1 MVLIR
6 CNFGLK
12 KEANIMGYI
21 RDQIKVIKER
31 DPAIKS
37 SVEAL
42 LYPSFYALL
51 FHRWG
56 HWFYKKKHFF
66 IARTISQIARGLT
79 GIEIHPGATI
89 GKGLFIDHGMGV
101 VIGETCEIGDN
112 VTIYHGVTLGGTG
125 KDHGKR
131 HPTIGNNVMIST
143 GAKVLGPFKVGDN
156 SRIAANAVVLQ
167 EIPEDST
174 VVGIPGKVV
183 RIQGKR
189 VNPSNELDQVKI
201 PDPVKLEICK
211 LKDTIKNLQEQLQ
224 TIENKLGIDIP
235 NMPHVL
241 DESAEIYVS
250 EAFNERMNQTEFI
263 RQPGQMH
270 VCDNLQC
277 GSKEACEQYTSQEDS
292 NRDNESM

>member
-1 MVLIR
+1 
-6 CNFGLK
+6 
-12 KEANIMGYI
+12 MGYI
-21 RDQIKVIKER
+21 REQINVIKER

-37 SVEAL
+37 GIEVL

-51 FHRWG
+51 FHKIG
-56 HWFYKKKHFF
+56 HFFYKHQRYF
-66 IARTISQIARGLT
+66 IARLISQLGRSLT
-79 GIEIHPGATI
+79 GIEIHPGAKI

-131 HPTIGNNVMIST
+131 HPTIGNNVLIST

-167 EIPEDST
+167 EIPPDST

-189 VNPSNELDQVKI
+189 VNPSEELDQVRM
-201 PDPVKLEICK
+201 PDPVKMEICH
-211 LKDTIKNLQEQLQ
+211 LKDTIKELQEQ
-224 TIENKLGIDIP
+224 IKIIGNYID
-235 NMPHVL
+235 L
-241 DESAEIYVS
+241 DKSDLV
-250 EAFNERMNQTEFI
+250 
-263 RQPGQMH
+263 
-270 VCDNLQC
+270 DLDD
-277 GSKEACEQYTSQEDS
+277 SKEIRISSEFSERLQQVEFSRQHKCQCENETCELKGICDEYNIED
-292 NRDNESM
+292 EE